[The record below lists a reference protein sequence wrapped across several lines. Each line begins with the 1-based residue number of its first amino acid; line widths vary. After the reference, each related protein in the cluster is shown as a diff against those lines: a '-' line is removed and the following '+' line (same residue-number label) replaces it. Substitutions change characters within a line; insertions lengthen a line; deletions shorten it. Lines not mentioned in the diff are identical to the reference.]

1 MVYQGLGI
9 GLKSISL
16 FLELIKKTRILRKGI
31 TLSQVW
37 THLITSAWPFEG
49 YVRIMRKRLRLP
61 THLIHLPA
69 NTLETFLELLKLVAI
84 IRKLSINQ
92 VEHKLFE
99 FPHLFP

>member
-16 FLELIKKTRILRKGI
+16 FLELIKKTRILRKRI

-49 YVRIMRKRLRLP
+49 HVRIMRKRLRLP
-61 THLIHLPA
+61 SHLIHFPA
-69 NTLETFLELLKLVAI
+69 NTFETFLELLKLIAV
-84 IRKLSINQ
+84 IRKLSIDQ
-92 VEHKLFE
+92 VEHKLFK